1 MIDDTKVLRPTAVAV
16 LIAAIVMIGATF
28 APFATQGCISCP
40 LGLVG
45 APYHIP
51 AVSLFHGLDGW
62 IVLFLAVALALAA
75 AALSMR
81 FRRTIA
87 AIATLA
93 LSAAALAVVIFE
105 GVDVGG
111 RVIGWDAATPPME
124 LGPHGPVPYVPAKAL
139 SPPVYVDGGST
150 CSSLQRSLQLLP
162 PRQSSWCCAAGT
174 MEVGHATRQP
184 RWPRFGNAEHAPRYA
199 TVRRGV

>member
-1 MIDDTKVLRPTAVAV
+1 MIDDRKVLRPTAVAV

-28 APFATQGCISCP
+28 APFATQGCINCP

-51 AVSLFHGLDGW
+51 SVSLFHGLDGW

-75 AALSMR
+75 AALVMR

-111 RVIGWDAATPPME
+111 RVIGWDAASPPME
-124 LGPHGPVPYVPAKAL
+124 LGPHGPVPYVPAKA
-139 SPPVYVDGGST
+139 SRRRST
-150 CSSLQRSLQLLP
+150 WTEASICSSLQRSLQLLR
-162 PRQSSWCCAAGT
+162 PRQSS
-174 MEVGHATRQP
+174 
-184 RWPRFGNAEHAPRYA
+184 
-199 TVRRGV
+199 